1 MCFDSP
7 TKCEVSLGQR
17 LCLAESRTS
26 MSPRIS
32 KYSPGTTRQ
41 DLQHEVVENWDF
53 SLTDAQSPAFEAEK
67 RVGSRRKTVRTA
79 DVR

>member
-1 MCFDSP
+1 MSLAIYQQNKGALKSDPSCLSLP
-7 TKCEVSLGQR
+7 EVSRYRSHILKRDGR
-17 LCLAESRTS
+17 
-26 MSPRIS
+26 PPD
-32 KYSPGTTRQ
+32 K
-41 DLQHEVVENWDF
+41 VVENWDF